1 MVEFKNFNLFEGDQ
15 IRDLSNDADVEA
27 IEGFSDDQRALI
39 FDCIKHVN
47 ASTDCM
53 ERTRLARIEV
63 RRLEAELSAAQ
74 SAHDGVK
81 PRLTVDRLGKLVE
94 ATGKM
99 AEVNIPPAVREARAR
114 EAARLVSDAQKPGY
128 RPKKVKPDP
137 QRAKIDILNAELANA
152 RTVLNQE
159 TSAYTGL
166 QKRAGE
172 AINQLRIAQNAYLDP
187 TLPEH
192 IARSRGRDKL
202 MRETLASQNAARKA
216 RIDAGEH
223 PDAAKAK
230 PPAYQ
235 SALDRERGEM
245 TRKAKASR
253 PVRVL

>member
-1 MVEFKNFNLFEGDQ
+1 MDFRNFNIFAGDQ
-15 IRDLSNDADVEA
+15 IRDLSNDSDVEA
-27 IEGFSDDQRALI
+27 IETFSDDQRALI
-39 FDCIKHVN
+39 FECIKHVN

-63 RRLEAELSAAQ
+63 RRLEAELNEAQ

-114 EAARLVSDAQKPGY
+114 EAARLVSAAQRPDYK
-128 RPKKVKPDP
+128 PKKVKPDP

-152 RTVLNQE
+152 RTVLNQA
-159 TSAYTGL
+159 TSEYIPL
-166 QKRAGE
+166 QRRAGE
-172 AINQLRIAQNAYLDP
+172 AINTLRIAQSAYLDP

-223 PDAAKAK
+223 PDATKAK
-230 PPAYQ
+230 PPKYQ

-245 TRKAKASR
+245 TKKAKAKL